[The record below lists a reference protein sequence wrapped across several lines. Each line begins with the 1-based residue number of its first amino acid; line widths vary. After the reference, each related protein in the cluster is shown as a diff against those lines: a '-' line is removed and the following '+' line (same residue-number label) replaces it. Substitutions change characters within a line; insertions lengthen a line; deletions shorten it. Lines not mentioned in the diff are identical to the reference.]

1 MNVVLL
7 RTRIPNNKYITAA
20 KKKYENYSHKK
31 LLTKVITIFLALILT
46 LNNLVFNSKFY
57 VQVKGSAMQVI
68 QHTKVYLSIDK
79 R

>member
-7 RTRIPNNKYITAA
+7 HTRIPNNKYITVT

>member
-46 LNNLVFNSKFY
+46 LNNLVFNSEFY

>member
-7 RTRIPNNKYITAA
+7 RTRIPNNKYITAT

-31 LLTKVITIFLALILT
+31 LLTKVITIFLVLILT
-46 LNNLVFNSKFY
+46 LNKLVFNSKFY
-57 VQVKGSAMQVI
+57 VHVKGSAMQVI